1 MPTLMFDLLIH
12 GATLID
18 GTGSPARTAD
28 VGVRD
33 GAIAAVGQL
42 GATAAAD
49 RVIDGTALVLAP
61 GFIDIHTHSDLHL
74 LHDGAGESKLL
85 QGVTTEVTGNCSF
98 APFPIEPERL
108 ELHRDHLAR
117 ATAHTDLT
125 WTDLDGYAQA
135 LAANGLGINV
145 APLAGHG
152 TLRVAALG
160 TDQRPPTPDELGRM
174 RRDLTIALD
183 QGAWG
188 MSTGLTHVPSAY
200 GAFDEI
206 VALARVLASRGALYA
221 THARGPN
228 GIGESIDLGRE
239 SGVSVEH
246 SHMAINNPAHWGT
259 ADRQL
264 AQLEQ
269 ARATGIDIVCDV
281 YPYIASSSSLTQHL
295 PLWVQSGGTE
305 AMRRRM
311 SDPAARKRALQDMTE
326 GWFTGNGIPFLWD
339 RFMIAD
345 TPDGYGIARTIEDL
359 AAEAGAD
366 PYEFTLALCE
376 RYGNAVRV
384 VIFYRDE
391 RDVEAFLAHPLS
403 VVGSDGNAVPMEQ
416 GRARIHPRSF
426 GTFPRVLGRYVR
438 ERRTLGLEQA
448 IRKMSG
454 ETARR
459 LGMRDR
465 GTIAEGK
472 AADLVLFDPRSV
484 ADTADFGA
492 APTPPV
498 GMELVVVNGVVMVE
512 HGAITSERRP
522 GRVLLRTG

>member
-1 MPTLMFDLLIH
+1 MFDLLIH
-12 GATLID
+12 GATLVD
-18 GTGSPARTAD
+18 GTGSAAREAD

-33 GAIAAVGQL
+33 GVIAAVGRL
-42 GATAAAD
+42 GPTPDAARA
-49 RVIDGTALVLAP
+49 IDGAGMVLAP

-74 LHDGAGESKLL
+74 LLDGVGESKLL

-108 ELHRDHLAR
+108 DLHQDHLAR
-117 ATAHTDLT
+117 ATARTEFS
-125 WTDLDGYAQA
+125 WTDLDGYARV
-135 LAANGLGINV
+135 LTENGLGINV

-160 TDQRPPTPDELGRM
+160 TDQRPPTPDELARM
-174 RRDLTIALD
+174 QRDLATALD

-269 ARATGIDIVCDV
+269 ARSEGIDIFCDV

-295 PLWVQSGGTE
+295 PLWVQSGGTD
-305 AMRRRM
+305 AMRQRMKDPEARRR
-311 SDPAARKRALQDMTE
+311 ARLDMTK

-359 AAEAGAD
+359 AAEAGED
-366 PYEFTLALCE
+366 PYEFTLSLCE
-376 RYGNAVRV
+376 RYGNKVRV

-438 ERRTLGLEQA
+438 ERTALELERAVQ
-448 IRKMSG
+448 KMSG

-472 AADLVLFDPRSV
+472 AADLVLFDPRTV

-498 GMELVVVNGVVMVE
+498 GVDLVVVNGVVMVE
-512 HGAITSERRP
+512 HGAIRRECRP